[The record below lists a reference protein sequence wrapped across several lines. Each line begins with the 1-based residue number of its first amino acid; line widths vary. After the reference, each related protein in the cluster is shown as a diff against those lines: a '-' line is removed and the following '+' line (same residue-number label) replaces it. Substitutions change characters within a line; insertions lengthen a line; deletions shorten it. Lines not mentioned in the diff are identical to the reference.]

1 MAYTLSVL
9 KGATAILTRV
19 FLSVMLLIKKRL
31 GMPGHFSSGRPTTT
45 VNKGLYF
52 ILDTLYY

>member
-19 FLSVMLLIKKRL
+19 FLSVILLIIKK
-31 GMPGHFSSGRPTTT
+31 
-45 VNKGLYF
+45 
-52 ILDTLYY
+52 D